1 MHDVTSLFN
10 SYNNQFEMFNKQTN
24 NENSILCF
32 SLLID
37 NNANWLLEKHIFI
50 CINAW
55 LLFFI
60 FSASYSEE
68 FCFFF
73 LHNSSTFKL
82 LTNSYIKLQNNV
94 PGYGDGAKEDF
105 SDLPPNQRKKRL
117 QQKIDDIQAKI
128 QQETAARDGLMK
140 MKGVYEQN
148 PALGD
153 PMTIESQLNQS
164 SHKLDKLGAELIKF
178 QGYLDEAIKAGVNL
192 SRWIDAIICVSRSEC
207 RNALLTC

>member
-1 MHDVTSLFN
+1 M
-10 SYNNQFEMFNKQTN
+10 
-24 NENSILCF
+24 
-32 SLLID
+32 
-37 NNANWLLEKHIFI
+37 
-50 CINAW
+50 
-55 LLFFI
+55 
-60 FSASYSEE
+60 
-68 FCFFF
+68 
-73 LHNSSTFKL
+73 
-82 LTNSYIKLQNNV
+82 

-140 MKGVYEQN
+140 MKEVYEHN

-164 SHKLDKLGAELIKF
+164 SHKLDKLGVELIKF

-192 SRWIDAIICVSRSEC
+192 SRWINTIYMCLAANVEMCYLVEIEYHFAFVH
-207 RNALLTC
+207 